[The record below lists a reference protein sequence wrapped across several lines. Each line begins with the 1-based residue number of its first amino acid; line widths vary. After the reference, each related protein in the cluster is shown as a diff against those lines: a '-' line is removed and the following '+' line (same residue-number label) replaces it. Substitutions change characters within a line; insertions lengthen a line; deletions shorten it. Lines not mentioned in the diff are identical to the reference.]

1 MTKWSAIKAP
11 AMNKIL
17 IIFILIP
24 CYLSAQDEQ
33 LEKYID
39 SLMAPVNSSEMP
51 ASLLIIAKDGKP
63 LVRKAYGMANLEM
76 GVPAAPEHLFTLASV
91 NKQMIAVCILQ
102 LAQKQKL
109 KLSDDIRRYLP
120 TFDTHDHVITIE
132 QLLTHTSGI
141 YSSNGPV
148 RGKSVFFDK
157 VTASGMLSDTEFLE
171 SIMQPPLLF
180 EPGTDWSW
188 NTWAYHL
195 AVFIVEKVSGM
206 PFNEYVRQYLF
217 HPAGMTNS
225 FSKVDGNRLGLNGI
239 KNLNSSF
246 YFPDVDGKWVWRD
259 VRRLTPYL
267 FYQRYSIV
275 TCLDDLVK
283 WDEALREGKLLLLE
297 WLEKAWTAG
306 RMKDGRTTNYGL
318 GWVVSDQGGYRLIS
332 HLGIGTN
339 PICAVHVPQER
350 LYVVYT
356 QFFGSYV
363 NAEMQVKKILSH
375 LLPLSYPE
383 SAKAEAPLTDYTGVY
398 QVHRNGLDIA
408 AQISDMPVYINITI
422 SDNTLHLQ
430 QTGSERIALR
440 PAGKDR
446 FLPLASD
453 NTWYIFVRDEKG
465 KVSAITTRGTFW
477 TNGPEVLNKRV
488 DKAWPQPVVPRAV
501 SAVLLKKYSGVY
513 YHPSM
518 DHYVFIE
525 TDGMKLYNRVQN
537 RRQELIPVA
546 DNKFVRKEVEDISFE
561 FASIDNGSIVLTLS
575 GLRTLYYKKMN

>member
-1 MTKWSAIKAP
+1 
-11 AMNKIL
+11 MNKIL
-17 IIFILIP
+17 VIFILIP
-24 CYLSAQDEQ
+24 CCLSAQDEQ

-39 SLMAPVNSSEMP
+39 SLMVPVISSEMP

-120 TFDTHDHVITIE
+120 TFDTHDHVITVE

-157 VTASGMLSDTEFLE
+157 VTESGMLSDTEFLE

-206 PFNEYVRQYLF
+206 PFNEYVRQNLF
-217 HPAGMTNS
+217 QPAGMTNS

-283 WDEALREGKLLLLE
+283 WDEVLREGKLLPLE

-318 GWVVSDQGGYRLIS
+318 GWVVSDQDGYRLIS

-363 NAEMQVKKILSH
+363 NVEMQVKKILAH
-375 LLPLSYPE
+375 LLPLSYPA
-383 SAKAEAPLTDYTGVY
+383 SAKAEAPLSDYTGVY

-408 AQISDMPVYINITI
+408 AQISDVPVYINITV

-430 QTGSERIALR
+430 QTGSEKIALR

-446 FLPLASD
+446 FLPLASE

-477 TNGPEVLNKRV
+477 TNGPEVLNKRL
-488 DKAWPQPVVPRAV
+488 DKAWPQPVVPKAV
-501 SAVLLKKYSGVY
+501 SAGLLVKYSGTY
-513 YHPSM
+513 YHPLM

-525 TDGMKLYNRVQN
+525 TDGTKLYNRVQN

-546 DNKFVRKEVEDISFE
+546 DNKFVRKEVEDINFE
-561 FASIDNGSIVLTLS
+561 FTPIDNGSFVLTLS
-575 GLRTLYYKKMN
+575 GLRTFYYKKMN